1 MKILVVDDMTSMRH
15 VMLNLLRSIG
25 YLDLE
30 EATNGW
36 QAFQMLQKT
45 PYDLLITDLNM
56 PKMDG
61 RELLQEVRGN
71 EKLAKTPVLIVSCEQ
86 DKDKVKELIQHGV
99 NGFVVKPFNGVTLQK
114 QINRIER
121 QQTMQKEKTDEK
133 KSWINGE

>member
-36 QAFQMLQKT
+36 QAFQMLKKN

-61 RELLQEVRGN
+61 KELLKEIRRDKRIGH
-71 EKLAKTPVLIVSCEQ
+71 LPVLIVSCEQ
-86 DKDKVKELIQHGV
+86 DKNQIQELIDYRV
-99 NGFVVKPFNGVTLQK
+99 NGFVVKPFNGATLQK
-114 QINRIER
+114 QLQRIEKQNQHR
-121 QQTMQKEKTDEK
+121 QAGT
-133 KSWINGE
+133 

>member
-36 QAFQMLQKT
+36 QAFQMLKKNS
-45 PYDLLITDLNM
+45 YGLLITDLNM

-61 RELLQEVRGN
+61 RELLKEVRCD
-71 EKLAKTPVLIVSCEQ
+71 ERLKQTPVLIVSCEQ
-86 DKDKVKELIQHGV
+86 DKERVKELIQHGV
-99 NGFVVKPFNGVTLQK
+99 NGFVVKPFNAATLQK
-114 QINRIER
+114 QIQRIER
-121 QQTMQKEKTDEK
+121 QQQLRAQAK
-133 KSWINGE
+133 

>member
-36 QAFQMLQKT
+36 QAFQMMQKT
-45 PYDLLITDLNM
+45 AYDLLITDLNM

-71 EKLAKTPVLIVSCEQ
+71 ETLSHTPVLIVSCEQ
-86 DKDKVKELIQHGV
+86 DKDKVKELIQNGV
-99 NGFVVKPFNGVTLQK
+99 NGFVVKPFNGITLQK
-114 QINRIER
+114 QLKRIER
-121 QQTMQKEKTDEK
+121 QQAME
-133 KSWINGE
+133 

>member
-36 QAFQMLQKT
+36 QAFQMLKKN

-61 RELLQEVRGN
+61 KELLKEVRADKKIAN
-71 EKLAKTPVLIVSCEQ
+71 LPVLVVSCEQ
-86 DKDKVKELIQHGV
+86 DKSQIQKLIDYRV
-99 NGFVVKPFNGVTLQK
+99 NGFVVKPFNGATLQK
-114 QINRIER
+114 QLQRIEKQN
-121 QQTMQKEKTDEK
+121 QQRRSKQAAER
-133 KSWINGE
+133 

>member
-36 QAFQMLQKT
+36 QAFQMMKKSS
-45 PYDLLITDLNM
+45 YGLLITDLNM

-61 RELLQEVRGN
+61 RELLKEVRCD
-71 EKLAKTPVLIVSCEQ
+71 EKLKKTPVLIVSCEQ
-86 DKDKVKELIQHGV
+86 DKERVKELIQHGV
-99 NGFVVKPFNGVTLQK
+99 NGFVVKPFNAATLHK
-114 QINRIER
+114 QIQRIER
-121 QQTMQKEKTDEK
+121 QQEIKAQAAK
-133 KSWINGE
+133 